1 MNTARHVAL
10 PSLSAR
16 FALATVVIAMLML
29 GQLVTARVFAG
40 EGEMPFGQGLLWK
53 VEKSGMPTSH
63 VLGTIHIADPRIL
76 DLPSEVMAALGESR
90 QAVFEIV
97 FDGSVN
103 MKMAQ
108 AMVLTDG
115 RTLEGIVG
123 SELFQ
128 RSAEAAAQYGLPAP
142 AIQQMKPWAL
152 VPILSFPP
160 EQFALVAGGQ
170 APLDQWLQ
178 QVAAAQGKGLHGL
191 ETVEEQ
197 LSLFDSAPDEEQVAM
212 LRSVVENREWV
223 REQFDAMISAYLARD
238 LSSLYG
244 QMLAQATVEEAQ
256 MLQRF
261 EQDFVVE
268 RNHRM
273 VQRLQPLL
281 ADGES
286 FIAVGA
292 LHLPGET
299 GILALLADAGYQVT
313 RVY

>member
-1 MNTARHVAL
+1 
-10 PSLSAR
+10 
-16 FALATVVIAMLML
+16 
-29 GQLVTARVFAG
+29 
-40 EGEMPFGQGLLWK
+40 MPFGQGLLWK
-53 VEKSGMPTSH
+53 VEKAGMPASH

-76 DLPSEVMAALGESR
+76 DLPSEVTVALEESR
-90 QAVFEIV
+90 QAIFEIV

-128 RSAEAAAQYGLPAP
+128 KAADAAAQYGLPAP

-178 QVAAAQGKGLHGL
+178 QVAAGQGTRLLGL

-197 LSLFDSAPDEEQVAM
+197 LSLFDGAPEEEQVAM

-223 REQFDAMISAYLARD
+223 QEQFDSMIAAYLARD

-244 QMLAQATVEEAQ
+244 QMLAQATAEEA
-256 MLQRF
+256 LLLRRF

-268 RNHRM
+268 RNRRM

-281 ADGES
+281 ADGAS

-292 LHLPGET
+292 LHLPGDT
-299 GILALLADAGYQVT
+299 GILALLADDGFQVS